1 MAGFVGYTQLLLS
14 KVSVQAPDMQQAI
27 QLLSRGNPG
36 RPIFFSVLSSF
47 FCLLSMLLMV
57 LNFLKP
63 SEMFSFAACGRYS
76 RSTPG
81 VAECLMRIKD
91 HRVKMRLGG
100 LSLMFHSTCRV
111 FRHKSTVVQ
120 EIDGQTQVE
129 LATWS
134 SFCLRLDLS
143 SIGPLPRQCRLS
155 ESQTQISLAI
165 I

>member
-63 SEMFSFAACGRYS
+63 SEMLLQRVAA
-76 RSTPG
+76 T
-81 VAECLMRIKD
+81 A
-91 HRVKMRLGG
+91 
-100 LSLMFHSTCRV
+100 
-111 FRHKSTVVQ
+111 
-120 EIDGQTQVE
+120 
-129 LATWS
+129 
-134 SFCLRLDLS
+134 
-143 SIGPLPRQCRLS
+143 GPLLVWQS
-155 ESQTQISLAI
+155 A
-165 I
+165 